1 MFVFKVDIS
10 FIFVLINEK
19 HIKVSIENIHIN
31 SLYVK
36 TVEVYKKVDIQLM
49 GVIENKILVDINTDK
64 KDNFID
70 EMEDELDNCYN
81 IDLV

>member
-1 MFVFKVDIS
+1 
-10 FIFVLINEK
+10 
-19 HIKVSIENIHIN
+19 
-31 SLYVK
+31 
-36 TVEVYKKVDIQLM
+36 M